1 MNKVLARTQVKV
13 RAARV

>member
-1 MNKVLARTQVKV
+1 MNKVLARAQVKV